1 MIVRAN
7 IAAVLILA
15 CSPAHSVQTD
25 QECTNEKH
33 IACIQENGSNWG
45 CDKDGFDGDC
55 CKGRCSD
62 NECTDWVCNPISHV
76 TEPTVNWSERFE
88 KAYLDFRKSF
98 SSVSGNGLAFPSYV
112 ADQAWVDLSREFSM
126 YVKLGEADG
135 PSKAEIVRVVLGDPR
150 GRLGGSNAESESSLC
165 GKRFIELK
173 RKAPTLPAVLE
184 SVTDIE
190 VDHACIVIKEDIFSQ
205 GIYGWSTNG
214 DNPRMRP
221 KGTKPRT

>member
-15 CSPAHSVQTD
+15 CSPVHSAQV
-25 QECTNEKH
+25 CTNAMH
-33 IACIQENGSNWG
+33 VACIQGNGSGWG
-45 CDKDGFDGDC
+45 CDTGGSDGDC
-55 CKGRCSD
+55 CQGGCSD
-62 NECTDWVCNPISHV
+62 NECSDWICNPIALVADSNV
-76 TEPTVNWSERFE
+76 KWSERLE
-88 KAYLDFRKSF
+88 KAYLGFRESS

-190 VDHACIVIKEDIFSQ
+190 VDDECIVTKEDIFSL

-221 KGTKPRT
+221 KGTK